1 VAREC
6 FLNRR
11 GRTYKI

>member
-1 VAREC
+1 MALYRSC

-11 GRTYKI
+11 P